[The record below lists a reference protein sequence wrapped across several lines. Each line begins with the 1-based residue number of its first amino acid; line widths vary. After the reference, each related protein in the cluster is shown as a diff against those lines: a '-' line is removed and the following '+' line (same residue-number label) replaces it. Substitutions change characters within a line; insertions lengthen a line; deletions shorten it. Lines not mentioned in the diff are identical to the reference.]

1 MYYEH
6 YLKNKEILSFEKTW
20 MNLGGIML
28 SKISQTEEK
37 QIPHGLADMW
47 NLKEKKKKK
56 AEIIEIKQTSSC
68 QGFGGWKKIGDV
80 GKMVHIFTFKLNE
93 V

>member
-1 MYYEH
+1 
-6 YLKNKEILSFEKTW
+6 
-20 MNLGGIML
+20 ML

-37 QIPHGLADMW
+37 QIPHGLTDMW
-47 NLKEKKKKK
+47 NLKEKKK

-68 QGFGGWKKIGDV
+68 WGVGGWKKIGDV
-80 GKMVHIFTFKLNE
+80 GKMVHIFSFKSNE